1 MKRIYAA
8 LLAISF
14 ILIGCDPNEK
24 PIDPVTPD
32 EPEVEF
38 SLNTTL
44 LTDNVVYPFPS
55 KEEVKYG
62 FEIVSEKKLENIKV
76 ELTPDQCLDASYE
89 MNPDG
94 MSGTVSITT
103 KDETEFNLANVNLA
117 VSCGDKRQ
125 AKDLAVVL
133 AYLRLSKTS
142 GALASEGGELQ
153 FGIESNVDIES
164 IQDEE
169 SKGFSSFTSENNIVS
184 VKVNEN
190 QDFVERGGRIT
201 IRDRKGILSAEYSF
215 TQAGSF
221 GSRLTDSLALVKLYN
236 DMEGW
241 KWEERG
247 SFEVLTKNWCT
258 SEPLENWCGILTDSH
273 VDLTTYENK
282 HDGRVIRFTP
292 TIIYED
298 NSQHE
303 FSEAIGDLKALQRI
317 EVNGIGLKGKL
328 PESLGKLTKLNYL
341 YISWSNMSFKL
352 IDHPIKECKSLRYIC
367 LSGNIWGPVPD
378 WLVWARIDGMNLSGQ
393 IPDKVCKQK
402 DMQEWVYWTEEIQ
415 SLPLVDASILYKA
428 EKDGYAMWYGEEQP
442 EGVEFVSDEHEGH
455 WQWKDKTYAWKWIK
469 TQWDKQG
476 FEYKHLPDW
485 L

>member
-1 MKRIYAA
+1 MCLSVFVIKHT
-8 LLAISF
+8 
-14 ILIGCDPNEK
+14 ILCGIIAVILSSCFPDNK
-24 PIDPVTPD
+24 PIDPVAPD

-55 KEEVKYG
+55 REEIKYG

-117 VSCGDKRQ
+117 VSCGGKRQ
-125 AKDLAVVL
+125 AKDMAVVL

-142 GALASEGGELQ
+142 GALESEGGELQ

-164 IQDEE
+164 FQDEE

-190 QDFVERGGRIT
+190 QDLDERGGRIT
-201 IRDRKGILSAEYSF
+201 VKDKKGILSAEYSF

-221 GSRLTDSLALVKLYN
+221 GSRLTDSLALVKFYN

-241 KWEERG
+241 KWAERG

-258 SEPLENWCGILTDSH
+258 SEPLENWCGVQTNSH
-273 VDLTTYENK
+273 LDLTTYENP
-282 HDGRVIRFTP
+282 HDGRVTRIFMS
-292 TIIYED
+292 IIYED
-298 NSQHE
+298 GSQHE
-303 FSEAIGDLKALQRI
+303 LSEAIGELKALTRVEI
-317 EVNGIGLKGKL
+317 DGSGINGKL
-328 PESLGKLTKLNYL
+328 PRSLGSLQKLNYMWITSKL
-341 YISWSNMSFKL
+341 CDKL
-352 IDHPIKECKSLRYIC
+352 IDHPIKNIAEHLRFLG
-367 LSGNIWGPVPD
+367 LSGDIWGPVPD
-378 WLVWARIDGMNLSGQ
+378 WLIWARIADMNLSGR
-393 IPDKVCKQK
+393 IPDKVCQQP
-402 DMQEWVYWTEEIQ
+402 DMQQILGWGEFYGWEDPTPM
-415 SLPLVDASILYKA
+415 SLINESIIVKA
-428 EKDGYAMWYGEEQP
+428 EENGYAMWYGEEQP
-442 EGVEFVSDEHEGH
+442 EGVEFVADEHEGH
-455 WQWKDKTYAWKWIK
+455 WRWLSTDYAWKFVK
-469 TQWDKQG
+469 A
-476 FEYKHLPDW
+476 HR
-485 L
+485 